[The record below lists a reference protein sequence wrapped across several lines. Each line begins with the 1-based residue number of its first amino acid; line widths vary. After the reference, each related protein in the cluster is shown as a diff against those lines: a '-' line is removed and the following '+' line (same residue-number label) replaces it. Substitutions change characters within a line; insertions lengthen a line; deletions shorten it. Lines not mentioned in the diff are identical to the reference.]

1 MILQLILDKLLL
13 VQYLTQVFL
22 WIIIQ
27 LSEERSTMVRKS
39 LKTIPSA
46 LLSFSLL
53 PLLKNLNRRLI
64 FSFYEDL
71 KILAG

>member
-1 MILQLILDKLLL
+1 MILELILDKLLL
-13 VQYLTQVFL
+13 VEYLTQVFL

-27 LSEERSTMVRKS
+27 LNEERSTIVRKS
-39 LKTIPSA
+39 LKTIPST
-46 LLSFSLL
+46 LLSFSRLD
-53 PLLKNLNRRLI
+53 LLKNLKRRLI

>member
-1 MILQLILDKLLL
+1 MILELILDKLLL
-13 VQYLTQVFL
+13 VEYLTQVFL

-27 LSEERSTMVRKS
+27 LNEERSTIVRKS
-39 LKTIPSA
+39 LKTMPST
-46 LLSFSLL
+46 LLSFSRLD
-53 PLLKNLNRRLI
+53 LLKNLKRRLI